1 MASARRRGYR
11 SALGGVA
18 GSALGGV
25 AGSGRAGAAP
35 ADGAELLDAELLRQ
49 LELLSLNSLGAVLSP
64 LEGEH
69 PGAARTR
76 LGELAGYRAYQPGD
90 DPRLI
95 DWNAFARLEELL
107 VRTSAAHEGMLLT
120 LLVDCSR
127 SMAIPARPGGM
138 TPLRQAM
145 RLAAAFGAVA
155 LLHSDAVRVC
165 ALADGTGWP
174 GEVLS
179 GQAAV
184 GRLLG
189 ELAGL
194 PAGTATD
201 LAGSLRT
208 CLPAGARGLGPVALL
223 SDLLAPEGL
232 DQALDL
238 LPPGGAVLHVTE
250 AVDPLGAAALAGG
263 PRGTGTV
270 ELRDGETGEVVTV
283 TVTPALRARYAR
295 LREARGAALAARCA
309 AAGLRYIPVDT
320 AAEVADVLFGDA
332 GLPVHAR

>member
-11 SALGGVA
+11 SALGSVA
-18 GSALGGV
+18 GRDPGGL
-25 AGSGRAGAAP
+25 AGSGRAA
-35 ADGAELLDAELLRQ
+35 ADGTDLLDAELLRQ
-49 LELLSLNSLGAVLSP
+49 LELLSLDSLGTVLSP
-64 LEGEH
+64 LEGEQ
-69 PGAARTR
+69 PGAPRAR

-107 VRTSAAHEGMLLT
+107 VRTSAAYEGMLLT

-127 SMAIPARPGGM
+127 SMAIPADAGGM

-174 GEVLS
+174 GEILS

-184 GRLLG
+184 GRLLS

-208 CLPAGARGLGPVALL
+208 CLPAGARGLGPVVLL

-238 LPPGGAVLHVTE
+238 LPPGGAVLHVTD
-250 AVDPLGAAALAGG
+250 AADPLGPALAGDA
-263 PRGTGTV
+263 RGAGTV

-295 LREARGAALAARCA
+295 LLEARGAALAARCA
-309 AAGLRYIPVDT
+309 AAGLRYIPVDI
-320 AAEVADVLFGDA
+320 AADVADVLFGDA
-332 GLPVHAR
+332 SLPVHAR

>member
-1 MASARRRGYR
+1 VPPGDA
-11 SALGGVA
+11 VP
-18 GSALGGV
+18 
-25 AGSGRAGAAP
+25 P
-35 ADGAELLDAELLRQ
+35 ADGADLLDADLLRQ
-49 LELLSLNSLGAVLSP
+49 LELLSLDSLGAVLSP

-69 PGAARTR
+69 PGAPRAR

-127 SMAIPARPGGM
+127 SMAIGARAGGM

-174 GEVLS
+174 GEILS

-208 CLPAGARGLGPVALL
+208 CLPAGARGLGPVVLL

-238 LPPGGAVLHVTE
+238 LPPGGAVLHVTD
-250 AVDPLGAAALAGG
+250 AADPLALALAGDR
-263 PRGTGTV
+263 RGARTV
-270 ELRDGETGEVVTV
+270 ELRDGETGEVVSV

-295 LREARGAALAARCA
+295 LREARGAALAARCSS
-309 AAGLRYIPVDT
+309 AGLRYIPAGT
-320 AAEVADVLFGDA
+320 EQHVADVLFGRAD
-332 GLPVHAR
+332 LPVRAR